1 MEILVCV
8 KRVPTVGGKIA
19 VTPDGQEVDTRMSGF
34 SISPHEEC
42 AVEEA
47 VQITEQVGG
56 SVSVL
61 TLGPEAAIEQLRGAL
76 ALGAGRAVLLET
88 DGREFGPIAT
98 ASAIAAE
105 VRSHGYDLV
114 LLGNEA
120 ADTGDYQVGVR
131 LAHELGWPV
140 ATGIKNL
147 SVSADGVVASREYRG
162 MEEAYELPLPAVIT
176 VKEGINLPRYPS
188 LPGRLRA
195 KRAAVERSS
204 PAWEF
209 AAEGLRK
216 EALRVPASSKHQ
228 ATVLGNGANAV
239 PELVRVLDEL
249 GILLMTVLCLTELDG
264 GAPADASLRALTL
277 GRSLGDRSLAAVV
290 FADSASV
297 PASALADYG
306 VTGVY
311 VIEPSV
317 LEGYAPQAWARAL
330 AGLAAETGAT
340 AVLAAGT
347 DRGNEVLAHLGA
359 ITGLPMAANCTLV
372 TPDGGRTHRLVRH
385 RWAGLLLEDAV
396 MEAPIAL
403 FTVAT
408 DAVAPV
414 PADVSAETPPAIQVH
429 VHKPELAEADLVVRA
444 VESPAGAGGVSL
456 ATARVVVGGGRG
468 VGGADGFAPLE
479 ELADLLGGVVGVSRV
494 VTSEGWRP
502 HKQQVGQT
510 GTKITPELY
519 LACGIS
525 GAIQHIAGCAGAKHI
540 IAINTDPG
548 APILTH
554 ADYAIIG
561 DLHQVI
567 PALVAALRAR

>member
-1 MEILVCV
+1 
-8 KRVPTVGGKIA
+8 
-19 VTPDGQEVDTRMSGF
+19 
-34 SISPHEEC
+34 
-42 AVEEA
+42 
-47 VQITEQVGG
+47 
-56 SVSVL
+56 
-61 TLGPEAAIEQLRGAL
+61 
-76 ALGAGRAVLLET
+76 
-88 DGREFGPIAT
+88 
-98 ASAIAAE
+98 
-105 VRSHGYDLV
+105 
-114 LLGNEA
+114 
-120 ADTGDYQVGVR
+120 
-131 LAHELGWPV
+131 
-140 ATGIKNL
+140 
-147 SVSADGVVASREYRG
+147 
-162 MEEAYELPLPAVIT
+162 
-176 VKEGINLPRYPS
+176 
-188 LPGRLRA
+188 
-195 KRAAVERSS
+195 
-204 PAWEF
+204 
-209 AAEGLRK
+209 
-216 EALRVPASSKHQ
+216 
-228 ATVLGNGANAV
+228 
-239 PELVRVLDEL
+239 
-249 GILLMTVLCLTELDG
+249 MTVLCLVELDG
-264 GAPADASLRALTL
+264 LDPADPSLRALTL
-277 GRSLGDRSLAAVV
+277 ARALGDTSVRSVV

-297 PASALADYG
+297 PAAALAEYG
-306 VTGVY
+306 VTDVY
-311 VIEPSV
+311 VIEPST
-317 LEGYAPQAWARAL
+317 LEGYAPQAWARVL

-408 DAVAPV
+408 DAVSPV
-414 PADVSAETPPAIQVH
+414 PAALPSEGTPPGSPVSAAIGVH
-429 VHKPELAEADLVVRA
+429 VHKPELAEADLAVRA
-444 VESPAGAGGVSL
+444 MESPAGAGGASL

-479 ELADLLGGVVGVSRV
+479 ELADLLGGVGGVSRV

-548 APILTH
+548 APILAH

-561 DLHQVI
+561 DLHTVI